1 MSTSFY
7 LFVLKYLFLLV
18 VSILGRH
25 LHDRYRHLLPQTS
38 ITNNMNNPRLPPY
51 PHPTTV
57 YPLVQIRQNIAI
69 PGIGS
74 SSSVALKGKAHGQGA
89 SAAESVCVAAC
100 FAPSRGWVAGSP
112 SLSKDR
118 AGSNHSFIHSF
129 ILAISIPLQV
139 HYYSEVLP
147 TTARMLYRSF
157 TPKRHRQL

>member
-7 LFVLKYLFLLV
+7 LFVLKYLLLLV

-118 AGSNHSFIHSF
+118 AGSNHSFIHSGHF
-129 ILAISIPLQV
+129 YSASSSPLLLRGAPDYSTDTVSEFHTEAPQAIV
-139 HYYSEVLP
+139 
-147 TTARMLYRSF
+147 
-157 TPKRHRQL
+157 